1 MSLLM
6 ATGGSRTV
14 IAAFTED
21 EAQRLTGISLTQLRY
36 WRRTSFFEPSL
47 KVELSEGEETRLYS
61 FRDLICLQVLDRLRN
76 DSGVSLQHLREV
88 KAELADLGDDVWART
103 TLYVLNKRVVFNHPE
118 TGRRE
123 EVTTGQGV
131 LSIPLEIVR
140 ADMERNVRQLR
151 TRNPDN
157 YGKVQS
163 VRGVARSNPVIAGT
177 AIQVA
182 SIKAYADAGYTV
194 EQIIE
199 EYPTLT
205 ERDVEAA
212 LAHDAAA

>member
-1 MSLLM
+1 MSLCM
-6 ATGGSRTV
+6 TTAGSRTV
-14 IAAFTED
+14 IAAFTEE

-36 WRRTSFFEPSL
+36 WRRLSFFVPSL
-47 KVELSEGEETRLYS
+47 KVEMSEGEETRLYS

-76 DSGVSLQHLREV
+76 ENGVSLQHLREV
-88 KAELADLGDDVWART
+88 KAKLVDLGDDVWART
-103 TLYVLNKRVVFNHPE
+103 TLYVLNKRVVFDHPE

-151 TRNPDN
+151 TRSSDN
-157 YGKVQS
+157 YGRVQS

-194 EQIIE
+194 QQIIE

-212 LAHDAAA
+212 LAHAAAA

>member
-1 MSLLM
+1 M
-6 ATGGSRTV
+6 ATGASRTV

-36 WRRTSFFEPSL
+36 WRRTSFFVPSL
-47 KVELSEGEETRLYS
+47 RAELTEGEETRLYS
-61 FRDLICLQVLDRLRN
+61 FRDLVCLQVLDRLRN

-88 KAELADLGDDVWART
+88 KAELVDLGDDVWART

-151 TRNPDN
+151 TRNPEN

-182 SIKAYADAGYTV
+182 SIKAYAEAGYTV
-194 EQIIE
+194 QQILE

-212 LAHDAAA
+212 LAYDAAA